1 VDGASQV
8 LAREAGKAENS
19 DVLTLKR
26 PREIFEAL
34 SETVIAQDE
43 AKREVAIAVYEHYR
57 RRATNGIVQVDGEE
71 IEVEKSNIL
80 MLGPSGCGKTHIARG
95 VARTLGVPFYVA
107 DCTRL
112 TQSGY
117 VGDDVESVLQGL
129 LADANQSIEQA
140 EWGIVVLD
148 EFDKLGRKS
157 GRGVSGYRD
166 VTGEGVQQAL
176 LKLLEGSKV
185 AVPRGMGVRSVSG
198 LTRCDTVDTKNILF
212 IAAGSFA
219 GIEEVIA
226 DRLNKSAGIGFGSSR
241 REKYDKT
248 ALYRHV
254 TTDDIEEFGMIPEI
268 VGRLPVITSI
278 YELTEDEL
286 VRVLIEPKNALCK
299 QFRGLF
305 SLDGV
310 DLQFDPEALR
320 EIARLAKKR
329 STGARALRAIMKAVL
344 KSYSFEVPD
353 QCDIASIRITAEAVH
368 NPGAALI
375 GRSPAAGTA

>member
-1 VDGASQV
+1 
-8 LAREAGKAENS
+8 
-19 DVLTLKR
+19 
-26 PREIFEAL
+26 
-34 SETVIAQDE
+34 
-43 AKREVAIAVYEHYR
+43 
-57 RRATNGIVQVDGEE
+57 
-71 IEVEKSNIL
+71 
-80 MLGPSGCGKTHIARG
+80 
-95 VARTLGVPFYVA
+95 
-107 DCTRL
+107 
-112 TQSGY
+112 
-117 VGDDVESVLQGL
+117 
-129 LADANQSIEQA
+129 
-140 EWGIVVLD
+140 
-148 EFDKLGRKS
+148 
-157 GRGVSGYRD
+157 
-166 VTGEGVQQAL
+166 
-176 LKLLEGSKV
+176 
-185 AVPRGMGVRSVSG
+185 MGVRSVSG